1 MIRLHTYSNF
11 AGLRIEEDKCVY
23 RIEQIKEF
31 EAVDKAWKEAL
42 AQILLQGSF
51 MYLLQLLYLLRRC
64 LLRTDGVMLVK

>member
-51 MYLLQLLYLLRRC
+51 M
-64 LLRTDGVMLVK
+64 

>member
-42 AQILLQGSF
+42 AQILLQGSSIPSSVS
-51 MYLLQLLYLLRRC
+51 
-64 LLRTDGVMLVK
+64 TKTE